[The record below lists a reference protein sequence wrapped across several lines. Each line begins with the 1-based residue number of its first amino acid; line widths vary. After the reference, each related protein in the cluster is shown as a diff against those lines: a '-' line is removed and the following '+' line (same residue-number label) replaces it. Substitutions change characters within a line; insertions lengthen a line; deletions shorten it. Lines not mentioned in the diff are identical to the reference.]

1 MNQGKVRFECRQER
15 IFSASNFVF
24 FFFSHSEPDS
34 TERELSE
41 RHGGIAGGEALHSSL
56 HPFPRRR
63 RPNMSEFGANYQ
75 RHYTWPTTAVLT
87 LSITLCTRLHSEV
100 GNSSWNTHL
109 GKLGN
114 KWHIEYSTKPQ

>member
-1 MNQGKVRFECRQER
+1 MNQGKVRFEWRQER

-75 RHYTWPTTAVLT
+75 RLYLTYHCSINPQYNSLYTPSL
-87 LSITLCTRLHSEV
+87 R
-100 GNSSWNTHL
+100 G
-109 GKLGN
+109 GKLFL
-114 KWHIEYSTKPQ
+114 KHSFRKTWEQMTHWI